1 MTAGGAGTPAPGP
14 GPGPAGTPGVDAHG
28 PEATSVR
35 LWLVRHGETEWA
47 RDGRH
52 TGRTDVPLTDRGRE
66 QATALRERLAGERF
80 AAIRCSPLSRARET
94 LALALP
100 GARPGLDDDLMERD
114 YGAAEGRT
122 TAELRV
128 EEPGWTSWTTGTAG
142 AETIDEVG
150 ARTDRAIACAV
161 AAGRHAA
168 EGDPCSPHETPG
180 GAVLVVAHGHL
191 LRILAARWLEQPAGF
206 GAQLV
211 LGTASLSILGS
222 ERGRPALV
230 RWNS

>member
-1 MTAGGAGTPAPGP
+1 MSGAGPGT
-14 GPGPAGTPGVDAHG
+14 PGPAGTPGVLAG
-28 PEATSVR
+28 SPEATSVR

-66 QATALRERLAGERF
+66 QAAALRERLASERF
-80 AAIRCSPLSRARET
+80 VAVRCSPLSRARET
-94 LALALP
+94 LEIAVP
-100 GARPGLDDDLMERD
+100 GTRPTLDDDLMERD
-114 YGAAEGRT
+114 YGVAEGRT
-122 TAELRV
+122 TAELR
-128 EEPGWTSWTTGTAG
+128 EEQPGWTSWTAQTPG

-150 ARTDRAIACAV
+150 VRTDRAIARAV

-168 EGDPCSPHETPG
+168 PDDGCSAHETPG

-191 LRILAARWLEQPAGF
+191 LRVLAARWLEQPAGF

-230 RWNS
+230 RWNT

>member
-1 MTAGGAGTPAPGP
+1 VTAGS
-14 GPGPAGTPGVDAHG
+14 

-52 TGRTDVPLTDRGRE
+52 TGRTDIPLTDRGRE

-80 AAIRCSPLSRARET
+80 AAIRCSPLLRARET
-94 LALALP
+94 LELAVP
-100 GARPGLDDDLMERD
+100 GAAPAFDDDLMERD
-114 YGAAEGRT
+114 YGDAEGRT
-122 TAELRV
+122 TVELR
-128 EEPGWTSWTTGTAG
+128 EEQPGWTSWTTGTPN
-142 AETIDEVG
+142 AESIDEVG
-150 ARTDRAIACAV
+150 VRADRAIARAV
-161 AAGRHAA
+161 AAGRRATDEEPCEPHA
-168 EGDPCSPHETPG
+168 TPG
-180 GAVLVVAHGHL
+180 LPVLVVAHGHL

-211 LGTASLSILGS
+211 LGTASLSVLGA

-230 RWNS
+230 RWNT